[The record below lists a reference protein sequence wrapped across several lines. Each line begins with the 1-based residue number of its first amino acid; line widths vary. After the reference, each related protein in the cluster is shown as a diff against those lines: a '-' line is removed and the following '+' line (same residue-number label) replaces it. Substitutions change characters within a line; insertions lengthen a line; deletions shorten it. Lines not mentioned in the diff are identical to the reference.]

1 MLLLLVLL
9 ILCIFIL
16 CWVALRSRQCHKSL
30 VESFK
35 AEDDLMHHDI
45 SEDEK
50 YIYFLIIDLYQKNLN
65 RDPHEEELRAHFD
78 SIRSND
84 RPLSD
89 IYNEIVNTEEYNLLH
104 NEDSK
109 HGRVHS
115 TKQDI
120 DDYDFVHTTLMEMM
134 PEQQK
139 IFYEKNDRTY
149 TTYLVSKYREFGRDK
164 VQLKKYIVRTPEYVE
179 YIERSNGTVDV
190 KEGGRRDEEIVM
202 IILKREVPAIHKR
215 ALSDAELRSDMI
227 QLYVESS
234 RSKVAFVEKARAH
247 PENTSQVEPGST
259 LVTESST
266 YVINRPDIRKSSSV
280 RVGNSPSSAK
290 ATGEGAAAQESGCE
304 FFKKAQYLNNVQNR
318 RNLED
323 QKYMCEMSKMYENV
337 SEDMTLAP
345 GHEWS
350 VPQKRAPVC
359 HTQAACDMHASRDQ
373 TSLIGTVLDSVND
386 RILPSFEY
394 KENL

>member
-30 VESFK
+30 LESFK
-35 AEDDLMHHDI
+35 AEDELMHHDI

-65 RDPHEEELRAHFD
+65 RDPHEEELKAHFE

-89 IYNEIVNTEEYNLLH
+89 IYNEIVSTEEYNMLH
-104 NEDSK
+104 NEDSN
-109 HGRVHS
+109 HARVHS
-115 TKQDI
+115 TKQDV

-149 TTYLVSKYREFGRDK
+149 TTFLVSKYREFGRDK
-164 VQLKKYIVRTPEYVE
+164 VQLKKYIVRTPEYAE
-179 YIERSNGTVDV
+179 YIERSKGTVDR

-202 IILKREVPAIHKR
+202 MILKRELPGMHKK
-215 ALSDAELRSDMI
+215 ALSDTELRSDMI
-227 QLYVESS
+227 QIYVESS

-247 PENTSQVEPGST
+247 PENTAQEERGST
-259 LVTESST
+259 LLTEGST
-266 YVINRPDIRKSSSV
+266 YVINRPDTRKSSSV
-280 RVGNSPSSAK
+280 RVGKSPSSAK
-290 ATGEGAAAQESGCE
+290 KPQESTCE

-359 HTQAACDMHASRDQ
+359 HTQASCDMHASRDQ

-386 RILPSFEY
+386 RILPSFQY

>member
-30 VESFK
+30 LESFK
-35 AEDDLMHHDI
+35 AEDELMHHDI

-78 SIRSND
+78 SIRRND

-89 IYNEIVNTEEYNLLH
+89 IYNEIVSTEEYNLLH

-109 HGRVHS
+109 HGRAHS

-120 DDYDFVHTTLMEMM
+120 DDYDLVHTTLMEMM

-149 TTYLVSKYREFGRDK
+149 TTFLVSKYREFGRDK

-179 YIERSNGTVDV
+179 YIERSKGTVDV
-190 KEGGRRDEEIVM
+190 KEGARRDEEIVM
-202 IILKREVPAIHKR
+202 MILKRDVPGMYKK
-215 ALSDAELRSDMI
+215 ALSDAELRSDLI
-227 QLYVESS
+227 QIYVESS
-234 RSKVAFVEKARAH
+234 RSKAVFVEKVRSH
-247 PENTSQVEPGST
+247 PENTSRAEPGTT
-259 LVTESST
+259 LLTESST
-266 YVINRPDIRKSSSV
+266 YVINRPDTRKSSSV
-280 RVGNSPSSAK
+280 RVGKAPSSVK
-290 ATGEGAAAQESGCE
+290 SSQDSGCE

-359 HTQAACDMHASRDQ
+359 HTQASCDMHASRDQ